1 MFPVA
6 ITKKYTKTQRKPTQ
20 QVTRAIPVTSSVFCP
35 DKNQPNHLILARLL
49 VIDILNLSDAFI
61 GSLMLCFLFFM
72 MLASL
77 LPLLIQSLH
86 AQQSK
91 ELTLKMDDFQ
101 EPKLYSS
108 DFISEESDSLGQL
121 SCFDGSHLCAASDVP
136 FEIVKRLSSEFSLA
150 TKNYLEKRTTSELRG
165 LRQPHIYSHCKYGN

>member
-1 MFPVA
+1 M
-6 ITKKYTKTQRKPTQ
+6 
-20 QVTRAIPVTSSVFCP
+20 
-35 DKNQPNHLILARLL
+35 
-49 VIDILNLSDAFI
+49 DILNLSDAFI

-77 LPLLIQSLH
+77 IPLLIQSLH

-121 SCFDGSHLCAASDVP
+121 SCFDGSHLCAANDVP

-150 TKNYLEKRTTSELRG
+150 TKNYLEKRTTSELRE
-165 LRQPHIYSHCKYGN
+165 LRQPHIYSHCKHGKLNI

>member
-1 MFPVA
+1 MDNMNF
-6 ITKKYTKTQRKPTQ
+6 
-20 QVTRAIPVTSSVFCP
+20 
-35 DKNQPNHLILARLL
+35 
-49 VIDILNLSDAFI
+49 SDAFL
-61 GSLMLCFLFFM
+61 GSLMLCFLFNM

-77 LPLLIQSLH
+77 IPLLIQSLH

-101 EPKLYSS
+101 EPKIDSS
-108 DFISEESDSLGQL
+108 DFISKESDSLGQL

-165 LRQPHIYSHCKYGN
+165 LRRPHIYSQCQNGKLNI